1 MTTEREIISL
11 DKARH
16 DRSDLT
22 PEDLENCRPLKAQ
35 IAKFAIGNLGA
46 KLYEPMPGGHLRTYA
61 LSERS
66 AIDYARQMRTSEL
79 VITVEETSCRRAI
92 TDGEEEITGE
102 IVIAPNRDQ
111 VVLHYEVVKHYFGG
125 GVSTTSSGYALS
137 PSELSHV
144 YSVLANGSTKD
155 PRQVHWSSMAT
166 PS

>member
-16 DRSDLT
+16 GRAVLT
-22 PEDLENCRPLKAQ
+22 PEVIEQCKPIKKQ

-46 KLYEPMPGGHLRTYA
+46 KLYEPMPGGHLRTYT
-61 LSERS
+61 LSERP
-66 AIDYARQMRTSEL
+66 AIDYARQMRTTEL
-79 VITVEETSCRRAI
+79 VIAIEETTGCQAVR
-92 TDGEEEITGE
+92 DGDEEITGE
-102 IVIAPNRDQ
+102 IVIAPNRDP
-111 VVLHYEVVKHYFGG
+111 VVLHYEVVKRYIGG

-144 YSVLANGSTKD
+144 FNVLANGSTKD